1 MALQHTSNI
10 TSIEQE
16 PALKSSKAS
25 GEPAGLYLSKTGK
38 VGVVIRAGGGG
49 RFSYIGE
56 WGAGSGHS
64 EEAMRKFLQG
74 MLRGR
79 RGVRVEIAFA
89 GVGVQS

>member
-16 PALKSSKAS
+16 PAQKSSKAS
-25 GEPAGLYLSKTGK
+25 SETVGLYLTKTGK
-38 VGVVIRAGGGG
+38 VGVVIREWSRG

-64 EEAMRKFLQG
+64 EEAMRGFLQD
-74 MLRGR
+74 MVRGR
-79 RGVRVEIAFA
+79 RGVGVE
-89 GVGVQS
+89 